1 MPRGG
6 GGAAAGTGGTP
17 VTPQSGA
24 LRGGFTCPPNAKR
37 LIRRDEWQVFHSLL
51 QNKWFYLF
59 CISMLPIVELRG
71 GIPAGAA
78 MGLPFWSVY
87 LTCVLGN
94 LLPVPFLILFA
105 KKILE
110 FLSTLPRIGGFFKKM
125 IRRADEKAAKIGQY
139 EKWGLFLFVAIPLP
153 GTGAWTGTL
162 AASLL
167 DMDFKESVLACMGG
181 VLLAG
186 CIMGVLSTLGISAF
200 GAIAG

>member
-1 MPRGG
+1 M
-6 GGAAAGTGGTP
+6 
-17 VTPQSGA
+17 
-24 LRGGFTCPPNAKR
+24 
-37 LIRRDEWQVFHSLL
+37 FHSLL

-153 GTGAWTGTL
+153 GTGAWTGSL
-162 AASLL
+162 VAA
-167 DMDFKESVLACMGG
+167 VLRMRIVMAFLVIAAG
-181 VLLAG
+181 VLVSGFITGGIAYGLFTALA
-186 CIMGVLSTLGISAF
+186 
-200 GAIAG
+200 